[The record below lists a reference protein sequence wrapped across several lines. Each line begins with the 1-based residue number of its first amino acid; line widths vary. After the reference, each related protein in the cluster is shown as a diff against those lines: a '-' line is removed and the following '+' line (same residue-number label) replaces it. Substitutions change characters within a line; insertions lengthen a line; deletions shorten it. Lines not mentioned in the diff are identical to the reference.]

1 MNTYSI
7 RPNTRPVSCT
17 EGVISPWYVFDAPA
31 WEEFDTVDLAPHFW
45 EGLGKLRE
53 EIRVLENPL
62 RRYTEEDQK
71 RLSFMVESL
80 IQVRR
85 LMDERGV

>member
-1 MNTYSI
+1 MPTYSI
-7 RPNTRPVSCT
+7 RPYAQSMVCSQAVP
-17 EGVISPWYVFDAPA
+17 SPWYVFDAPA
-31 WEEFDTVDLAPHFW
+31 WEEFDTVDLAPYFW

-62 RRYTEEDQK
+62 RRYTEDDQK